1 MEASESVPGHAAI
14 RGYLARLGAEL
25 AECDAALRH
34 DALID
39 AESHLRAAVR
49 AGASPERAID
59 EYGSPEEV
67 ARAYRG
73 TDDAPGP
80 WRREPATGSAG
91 LAAVPA
97 GDPWSP
103 PAVAAPSARTRGFR
117 GIPII
122 GIWANPAAWG
132 ALAYFGLVG
141 FVLATAYF
149 AWSVGVGALALV
161 LMPTLLGLPVFVAL
175 LGSARAICLFEGR
188 VVQTL
193 LGVRMPRR
201 TQPVEGAE
209 GVGFWQRIW
218 CWLRDVRSWLSL
230 AYLLGNFPVSV
241 AAFAV
246 TIGLLATGAAL
257 VFAPV
262 LSLLGIPFASVD
274 AGDDVTIHFLWYRLV
289 PSADGTISIPG
300 AAAPASIAIGLA
312 LLTATLWLARGLGW
326 MYGHVV
332 QAIQVARPQP
342 VPPRRA

>member
-1 MEASESVPGHAAI
+1 MEPSEHAAGGDPI
-14 RGYLARLGAEL
+14 RAYLAQLGLEL
-25 AECDAALRH
+25 ARCDAALRH

-39 AESHLRAAVR
+39 AEAHLRAAVR

-59 EYGSPEEV
+59 EYGTPAEV

-73 TDDAPGP
+73 EEAGTEQRQSDSAATDAPQP
-80 WRREPATGSAG
+80 T
-91 LAAVPA
+91 AA
-97 GDPWSP
+97 P
-103 PAVAAPSARTRGFR
+103 PADRPSGFR
-117 GIPII
+117 ALPII
-122 GIWANPAAWG
+122 CIWANPSAWG
-132 ALAYFGLVG
+132 ALLYFGAVG

-149 AWSVGVGALALV
+149 VWTISIGGLAFGL
-161 LMPTLLGLPVFVAL
+161 LPTLLGLPLFVAL

-188 VVQTL
+188 VVQAL

-201 TQPVEGAE
+201 TQPVEGTD

-246 TIGLLATGAAL
+246 TIALFATGTAL

-274 AGDDVTIHFLWYRLV
+274 AGDDVTIQFLWYRLV
-289 PSADGTISIPG
+289 PSADGTVSLPG

-312 LLTATLWLARGLGW
+312 LLTATLWFARGLGW
-326 MYGHVV
+326 VYGHVV

>member
-1 MEASESVPGHAAI
+1 MEPSEHDAGLAAI
-14 RGYLARLGAEL
+14 RTYLAQLGAEL

-49 AGASPERAID
+49 SGASPERAID
-59 EYGSPEEV
+59 EYGTPAEV

-73 TDDAPGP
+73 ADDAPSP
-80 WRREPATGSAG
+80 WRGEPSGAPAATEASA
-91 LAAVPA
+91 LRP
-97 GDPWSP
+97 D
-103 PAVAAPSARTRGFR
+103 APSATAARRRGFR
-117 GIPII
+117 ALPVI
-122 GIWANPAAWG
+122 GIWAQPAAWG
-132 ALAYFGLVG
+132 AILYFGFVG

-149 AWSVGVGALALV
+149 VWSVGVGSLALG
-161 LMPTLLGLPVFVAL
+161 LLPTLLGLPIFVAL
-175 LGSARAICLFEGR
+175 LGSARALCLFEGR
-188 VVQTL
+188 VVQAL

-209 GVGFWQRIW
+209 SVGFWRRIW

-246 TIGLLATGAAL
+246 TVALFATGVAMT
-257 VFAPV
+257 VAPV
-262 LSLLGIPFASVD
+262 LSLLGLPIASTD
-274 AGDDVTIHFLWYRLV
+274 AGDDVTIQFLWHRLS
-289 PSADGTISIPG
+289 PDADGNVWLPV
-300 AAAPASIAIGLA
+300 AAAPWSIIAGLA

-326 MYGHVV
+326 VYGHVV

-342 VPPRRA
+342 VSPIHR